1 MTPEQKRIIALEDTI
16 LDLVAA
22 MDEARMGFGTR
33 YANRIRVRIRQN
45 RETIRFTA
53 PAKKPAPAPEPTTPA
68 APEEAPPA

>member
-1 MTPEQKRIIALEDTI
+1 MTPEQKRIIALEDTV

-45 RETIRFTA
+45 RETLRFPAVKKTA
-53 PAKKPAPAPEPTTPA
+53 PTPEPTTPA
-68 APEEAPPA
+68 APEEATPA